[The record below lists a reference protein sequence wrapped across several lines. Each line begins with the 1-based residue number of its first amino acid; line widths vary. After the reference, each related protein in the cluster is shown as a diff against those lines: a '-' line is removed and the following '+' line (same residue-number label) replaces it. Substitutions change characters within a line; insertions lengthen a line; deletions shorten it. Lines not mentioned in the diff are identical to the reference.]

1 MMYKNYIQIE
11 LIFSKIFIK
20 VSNLTRISVMM
31 INIKNFLK
39 EKKRKKEKENYK
51 SKKYKKANQ

>member
-1 MMYKNYIQIE
+1 MMCKNYIQIE
-11 LIFSKIFIK
+11 LIFLKIFIK

-39 EKKRKKEKENYK
+39 EKRRKKEKENYK
-51 SKKYKKANQ
+51 SKKYK